1 MPRRGRTLALRLA
14 CAGLALT
21 AIACSPSTAGE
32 RYFGKVTPP
41 DGQVLRY
48 ISASE
53 PESLDP
59 QIGTG
64 QPEARIYLA
73 FFEGLTEYDPKTAQA
88 VPALAERW
96 DIADA
101 NQTFTFHMRPQAR
114 WSDGAPITADDVVY
128 SMRRGLSPDFATR
141 TSYMAYDIAYAEAY
155 NSRAA
160 FVRDARSG
168 EWLRDEA
175 APDLRLVVPGDTAA
189 RAALP
194 AAVRARIDGQT
205 LVPVRAEDIGVEALD
220 ARTVRFHLSRPVPFF
235 PGVLSHQFFRVVP
248 RQAIERWGIDW
259 TQPAHFVGSGPFRLD
274 LWRPYDRISGV
285 RNPMYWDAATVR
297 LDRITFFAVEDQT
310 TMMNLYKAGAVD
322 ATYNHTV
329 PAAWMDQIRGLA
341 DHMNAPEN
349 ANEFYYFNTTV
360 PPMDDA
366 RVRRAFSL
374 SVDRDGLAEFRKT
387 VTPLTG
393 FVPDGIFPGYENQKT
408 TSFDPPRAR
417 TLLADAGFRDASG
430 TYDASRFPANEVE
443 LLYNTSESNRQVA
456 EFVQAQ
462 WKQNLGL
469 TVRLRNE
476 EFRTFLGT
484 RNRREYT
491 GVARA
496 GWVGDYMDPFTFFDL
511 FTTIGGNNG
520 TGWLDERYVALLR
533 RANREVEPARRY
545 ALLAQAEA
553 LLIEAQPVL
562 PLYTPATNWM
572 KKPYVKGMYPNP
584 LTLHAW
590 KHVYIEHD
598 PAKWD

>member
-1 MPRRGRTLALRLA
+1 M
-14 CAGLALT
+14 
-21 AIACSPSTAGE
+21 
-32 RYFGKVTPP
+32 
-41 DGQVLRY
+41 LRY

-64 QPEARIYLA
+64 QPEARIYVA

-96 DIADA
+96 DVADA

-114 WSDGAPITADDVVY
+114 WSDGTPITADDIVY

-168 EWLRDEA
+168 DWLRDEA
-175 APDLRLVVPGDTAA
+175 APGLRLVVPGDAAA
-189 RAALP
+189 REALP
-194 AAVRARIDGQT
+194 PALRARIEGQT

-220 ARTVRFHLSRPVPFF
+220 AHTVRFHLARPVPFF

-248 RQAIERWGIDW
+248 RQAIERWGGTW
-259 TQPAHFVGSGPFRLD
+259 TQPGHFVGSGPFRLD

-285 RNPMYWDAATVR
+285 RNPMYWDAAAVR
-297 LDRITFFAVEDQT
+297 LDRLTFYAVEDQT

-329 PAAWMDQIRGLA
+329 PAAWLDQMRGLA

-360 PPMDDA
+360 PPMDDV

-374 SVDRDGLAEFRKT
+374 AVDRDGLAEFRKT

-408 TSFDPPRAR
+408 ESFNPLRAR
-417 TLLADAGFRDASG
+417 QLLAEAGFRDASG
-430 TYDASRFPANEVE
+430 AYDPSRFPANTIEI
-443 LLYNTSESNRQVA
+443 LYNTSESNRQVS

-462 WKQNLGL
+462 WKQHLGV

-484 RNRREYT
+484 RTRREYT
-491 GVARA
+491 GLARA
-496 GWVGDYMDPFTFFDL
+496 GWVGDYMDPFTFFDI
-511 FTTIGGNNG
+511 FTTVGGNNG
-520 TGWLDERYVALLR
+520 TGWLDARYVALLR
-533 RANREVEPARRY
+533 QANREVEQARRY

-553 LLIEAQPVL
+553 RLIEEQPVL

-572 KKPYVKGMYPNP
+572 KKPYVKGLYPNP
-584 LTLHAW
+584 LTLHSW